1 MPMAKTSS
9 NLIKVVSFAMSISEH
24 RYSWMMKFLRTN
36 RNQMLH
42 FKQDNYFTCAKEG
55 NVMKEKQEIL

>member
-9 NLIKVVSFAMSISEH
+9 NLVKIFSFAMSISEH
-24 RYSWMMKFLRTN
+24 RYSWMMKCLRTN

-42 FKQDNYFTCAKEG
+42 FKQDNYITSAKEG
-55 NVMKEKQEIL
+55 NVMDKKQEIL